1 MRRSGPLCNGL
12 PPAVS
17 RPLIADVKAL
27 VNAVVYPMA
36 DYASEVPRIA
46 SWFFEQ
52 WRPLYGDQS
61 LSSVERRIRTWLTRN
76 QIPTA
81 LVAISDDGVIGTV
94 ALKDRE
100 LPDLDYGPWLAGL
113 FVVRHH
119 RCRGIGAL
127 LVAAAERQ
135 ASALGVRHLHLYTP
149 TSEGFYER
157 LGWTVID
164 RVALPSG
171 TVSVMRKRLEGP

>member
-1 MRRSGPLCNGL
+1 MTAAVGPM
-12 PPAVS
+12 
-17 RPLIADVKAL
+17 I
-27 VNAVVYPMA
+27 

-52 WRPLYGDQS
+52 WRPLYGDES
-61 LSSVERRIRTWLTRN
+61 VASVERRIRTWLTRN

-81 LVAISDDGVIGTV
+81 LVAISDNDVVGTV
-94 ALKDRE
+94 ALNDRE
-100 LPDLDYGPWLAGL
+100 LPDLEYGPWLAGL
-113 FVVRHH
+113 FVVPQNR
-119 RCRGIGAL
+119 RRGIGAL

-149 TSEGFYER
+149 ASESFYER

-164 RVALPSG
+164 RVDLRSG
-171 TVSVMRKRLEGP
+171 PVSVMRKRVEGP

>member
-1 MRRSGPLCNGL
+1 MT
-12 PPAVS
+12 
-17 RPLIADVKAL
+17 
-27 VNAVVYPMA
+27 AVVCPMV
-36 DYASEVPRIA
+36 DYANEVPRIA

-52 WRPLYGDQS
+52 WRPLYGDES
-61 LSSVERRIRTWLTRN
+61 LASVERRIRTWLTRN

-81 LVAISDDGVIGTV
+81 LVAISDDSVIGTV

-100 LPDLDYGPWLAGL
+100 LPDLEYGPWLAGL
-113 FVVRHH
+113 FVVPQH

-135 ASALGVRHLHLYTP
+135 ASALGVQHLHLYTP
-149 TSEGFYER
+149 ASEGFYER
-157 LGWTVID
+157 LGWTVVD

-171 TVSVMRKRLEGP
+171 TVSVMRKRVGGA

>member
-1 MRRSGPLCNGL
+1 MTA
-12 PPAVS
+12 AVH
-17 RPLIADVKAL
+17 
-27 VNAVVYPMA
+27 PMA
-36 DYASEVPRIA
+36 DYANEVPRIA
-46 SWFFEQ
+46 AWFFEQ

-61 LSSVERRIRTWLTRN
+61 LASVERRIRTWLTRN

-81 LVAISDDGVIGTV
+81 LVAISDDRVIGTV

-100 LPDLDYGPWLAGL
+100 LPDLEYGPWLAGL
-113 FVVRHH
+113 FVVPHH
-119 RCRGIGAL
+119 RRRGIGAL

-135 ASALGVRHLHLYTP
+135 ASALGVRQLHLYTP
-149 TSEGFYER
+149 ASEGFYER

-171 TVSVMRKRLEGP
+171 TVSVMRKRVAGP

>member
-1 MRRSGPLCNGL
+1 M
-12 PPAVS
+12 
-17 RPLIADVKAL
+17 I
-27 VNAVVYPMA
+27 

-52 WRPLYGDQS
+52 WRPLYGDES
-61 LSSVERRIRTWLTRN
+61 VASVERRIRTWLTRN

-81 LVAISDDGVIGTV
+81 LVAISDNDVVGTV

-100 LPDLDYGPWLAGL
+100 LPGLEYGPWLAGL
-113 FVVRHH
+113 FVVPDH
-119 RCRGIGAL
+119 RRRGIGAL

-135 ASALGVRHLHLYTP
+135 ASALGVRLLHLYTP
-149 TSEGFYER
+149 ASEGFYER
-157 LGWTVID
+157 LGWTVIE

-171 TVSVMRKRLEGP
+171 TVSVMRKRVSGP